1 MKQAII
7 TGDIILSTQMSTEK
21 REWLLWH
28 LQNALTQWDSDYNS
42 RSEIFRGDSFQC
54 YIPNTSQAI
63 SYMVLIKSYIRSLSY
78 SRANNRKRNTPE
90 SDFDVRVALGIGTM
104 SKLSKRLT
112 LSAGNAFELSGLLL
126 DSLKNKKQSFAIITD
141 DSYQGELQTESLLL
155 DHILSHTTT
164 LQCEVVVLKLLGYTE
179 IEISERLNIGQSAVN
194 QRSNSA
200 GWPAID
206 VMLKRF
212 ESIYGQPRN
221 THLLHRRTR

>member
-7 TGDIILSTQMSTEK
+7 TGDIILSTQMSAEK

-28 LQNALTQWDSDYNS
+28 LQNALAQWDSDYKS

-54 YIPNTSQAI
+54 YIPNTSEAL

-78 SRANNRKRNTPE
+78 SKVNKSKMNSLE
-90 SDFDVRVALGIGTM
+90 SDFDVRVALGIGAKG
-104 SKLSKRLT
+104 KLNKRLAI
-112 LSAGNAFELSGLLL
+112 SSGKAFELSGLLL
-126 DSLKNKKQSFAIITD
+126 DSLKYKKQSFAIITD
-141 DSYQGELQTESLLL
+141 DPYQEELQTESLLL

-221 THLLHRRTR
+221 THLLYSRTR